1 MEWLDALTSKE
12 RMTDYTSRLLSL
24 VRKQWEK
31 PKKELQHE
39 GYRHTQQLS
48 NDHDQRYDLAMI
60 VGKSLCGRWRAV
72 TQTALQRPTMPKS
85 PGNQGKHRLLVSDL
99 VGDFEL
105 ISVLIK
111 SFMMSANEQDCVR
124 ALIEMYRS
132 LPCLWKIKSADY
144 SNRYKKKDAYEK
156 LVAIYKEHH
165 PTETVDEHI
174 VRKKIQALRTV
185 YKKEL
190 NKVEKSLKSGA
201 GTDDVYVPKLWYYD
215 LLAFTRDQEIPR
227 PCQTVTSICAPSPE
241 ENLPESPDEH
251 VPLQQRERPEGND
264 VQSHQSSRSPCL
276 EDQRRP
282 QRPSRKRKST
292 AGTPVDLLAM
302 ANNILSKHAATQ
314 LSAFPTLV
322 EERLKKLDVTQ
333 RSHAERLMF
342 DVLNAAAAGKLSDT
356 SMLNITERQP
366 SSQFYLGP
374 PQEPM
379 HSTPVRRPG
388 PHHSQFWTPPAPPSF
403 ADFSQGPPTS
413 TDRYS
418 EMGTYYQNL

>member
-1 MEWLDALTSKE
+1 MERSRE
-12 RMTDYTSRLLSL
+12 RGEERE
-24 VRKQWEK
+24 R
-31 PKKELQHE
+31 
-39 GYRHTQQLS
+39 R
-48 NDHDQRYDLAMI
+48 R
-60 VGKSLCGRWRAV
+60 
-72 TQTALQRPTMPKS
+72 
-85 PGNQGKHRLLVSDL
+85 
-99 VGDFEL
+99 
-105 ISVLIK
+105 
-111 SFMMSANEQDCVR
+111 MMSANEQDCVR

-156 LVAIYKEHH
+156 L
-165 PTETVDEHI
+165 
-174 VRKKIQALRTV
+174 ALRTV

>member
-1 MEWLDALTSKE
+1 MLRKNPRGNAADYIPQHVTSFLRIFTCSNRKLQMKIRRRNRSKKCDKSAVKTATGFHCGFWNSAAE
-12 RMTDYTSRLLSL
+12 KSAVESAKCAHSL
-24 VRKQWEK
+24 K
-31 PKKELQHE
+31 
-39 GYRHTQQLS
+39 
-48 NDHDQRYDLAMI
+48 
-60 VGKSLCGRWRAV
+60 
-72 TQTALQRPTMPKS
+72 
-85 PGNQGKHRLLVSDL
+85 
-99 VGDFEL
+99 
-105 ISVLIK
+105 
-111 SFMMSANEQDCVR
+111 MSANEQDCVW
-124 ALIEMYRS
+124 ALLEMYRS

-174 VRKKIQALRTV
+174 
-185 YKKEL
+185 
-190 NKVEKSLKSGA
+190 
-201 GTDDVYVPKLWYYD
+201 LWYYD

-276 EDQRRP
+276 EDQTRP

-292 AGTPVDLLAM
+292 AVDLLAM

-322 EERLKKLDVTQ
+322 EERLNKLDVTQ

-374 PQEPM
+374 PPQEPM

-413 TDRYS
+413 THQYS
-418 EMGTYYQNL
+418 EMDTFYQNL

>member
-1 MEWLDALTSKE
+1 MFRTRKAGLSPRSVCSPLHSTDFNGRSRKSSSNSLYRIRPSETLGPTSLL
-12 RMTDYTSRLLSL
+12 SRL
-24 VRKQWEK
+24 
-31 PKKELQHE
+31 H
-39 GYRHTQQLS
+39 
-48 NDHDQRYDLAMI
+48 
-60 VGKSLCGRWRAV
+60 CGRRRMGDRSEDGPRLPLCRGGNSTPNTSPV
-72 TQTALQRPTMPKS
+72 GSMPS
-85 PGNQGKHRLLVSDL
+85 SFLRDLLVSDL
-99 VGDFEL
+99 VGDLEL
-105 ISVLIK
+105 ISVLIR

-174 VRKKIQALRTV
+174 VRSPHSLQ
-185 YKKEL
+185 KEL

-241 ENLPESPDEH
+241 ENLPESRDEH

-276 EDQRRP
+276 EDQTRP

-322 EERLKKLDVTQ
+322 EEQLNKLDVTQ
-333 RSHAERLMF
+333 RSHVERLMF

-356 SMLNITERQP
+356 SMLNITDRQP

-379 HSTPVRRPG
+379 HSSPVRRPG

-413 TDRYS
+413 THRYS
-418 EMGTYYQNL
+418 EMDTYYQNL

>member
-1 MEWLDALTSKE
+1 MVATKRKE
-12 RMTDYTSRLLSL
+12 RTAHPIQEKAAHIRKGTGATTFLL
-24 VRKQWEK
+24 
-31 PKKELQHE
+31 
-39 GYRHTQQLS
+39 
-48 NDHDQRYDLAMI
+48 D
-60 VGKSLCGRWRAV
+60 
-72 TQTALQRPTMPKS
+72 
-85 PGNQGKHRLLVSDL
+85 
-99 VGDFEL
+99 
-105 ISVLIK
+105 
-111 SFMMSANEQDCVR
+111 MSANEQDCVR

-276 EDQRRP
+276 EDQRRR

>member
-1 MEWLDALTSKE
+1 MRPPFWKMAATGRRRTGPRLDRLGTIKVDCFGCIAAMTCDGEQSRETATSSGVIAARHYWEHEHSEE
-12 RMTDYTSRLLSL
+12 REDCRGCQ
-24 VRKQWEK
+24 K
-31 PKKELQHE
+31 
-39 GYRHTQQLS
+39 
-48 NDHDQRYDLAMI
+48 
-60 VGKSLCGRWRAV
+60 
-72 TQTALQRPTMPKS
+72 
-85 PGNQGKHRLLVSDL
+85 
-99 VGDFEL
+99 
-105 ISVLIK
+105 
-111 SFMMSANEQDCVR
+111 MSANEQDCVR

-322 EERLKKLDVTQ
+322 EEWLKKLDVTQ

-366 SSQFYLGP
+366 SSQFYFGP